1 VGHGKR
7 RHLAALTHAAA
18 SALVGWYLMMPP
30 DSAKIPHEVEASA
43 PLSRWAIVATFDTS
57 ESCEKA
63 LAELQAKNRD
73 PAELDTTGKLRR
85 FQKRQPPDPALGTA
99 RAISAGCVESDDF
112 RLKGNRPASQTD
124 D

>member
-1 VGHGKR
+1 MVHGKR

-30 DSAKIPHEVEASA
+30 DSAKIPHEVEGSA

-57 ESCEKA
+57 EKCEAA
-63 LAELQAKNRD
+63 LAELQNKNRD
-73 PAELDTTGKLRR
+73 PVELDTTGKLRR

-99 RAISAGCVESDDF
+99 RAIASGCVESTDF
-112 RLKGNRPASQTD
+112 HLKGHKAPSQHD

>member
-1 VGHGKR
+1 MGHGKR
-7 RHLAALTHAAA
+7 RHLAALTQTAA

-30 DSAKIPHEVEASA
+30 DSAKIPHEVESSA

-57 ESCEKA
+57 EKCEAA
-63 LAELQAKNRD
+63 LADLQNRNRD
-73 PAELDTTGKLRR
+73 PSELDTTGKLRR

-99 RAISAGCVESDDF
+99 RAIGSGCVESNDF
-112 RLKGNRPASQTD
+112 RLKGNKAATQRD